1 MSAPVN
7 TRQRWG
13 FPSYYCHRLLGFYL
27 VFISVEILSTR
38 NSCKSEQNS
47 CFLRDCSFLMKLQIW
62 RLSLEVSDMIL
73 TFSRVL
79 SHPFGHSYSANL
91 CYFGNKEMLLSTFSA
106 FTLPSSSHFKATYIF
121 FFHRELSPFKWRKC
135 FLCLWYNFKAT
146 EKLQD
151 SIRKSCALYAASEIV
166 HIFFPPLII
175 FLKHLKLSCKHGCCY
190 A

>member
-79 SHPFGHSYSANL
+79 SHPFGHSYSANGYVIL
-91 CYFGNKEMLLSTFSA
+91 VIKKCYFLHFLLSHYQVLPISKPLTFSS
-106 FTLPSSSHFKATYIF
+106 FTGNYPLSSGGNVF
-121 FFHRELSPFKWRKC
+121 FVCDTIS
-135 FLCLWYNFKAT
+135 
-146 EKLQD
+146 KLQ
-151 SIRKSCALYAASEIV
+151 KNCKIV
-166 HIFFPPLII
+166 
-175 FLKHLKLSCKHGCCY
+175 
-190 A
+190 